1 MMPAMHGKRR
11 LSPLAFYVSALL
23 VATLDQLSKAV
34 VLAKMPIG
42 ETGTIPLI
50 PGIFH
55 FTHVRNP
62 GIAFSMLEGKIP
74 IILIASAIVMLGII
88 LTERKA
94 AGRLGLAY
102 GIALSMPLGGALG
115 NMIDRIRFGNV
126 VDFIDVR
133 GIKFAIFNV
142 ADSAITMGIVWLL
155 ILSFLQ
161 PTPLE
166 QEAVRDTP
174 GNDSP
179 SGTV

>member
-1 MMPAMHGKRR
+1 MFPGMTGKRV
-11 LSPLAFYVSALL
+11 LSPLAFYISALL
-23 VATLDQLSKAV
+23 VATLDQLSKAI
-34 VLAKMPIG
+34 VLAKMPLG
-42 ETGTIPLI
+42 EAGTIPLI

-74 IILIASAIVMLGII
+74 VILIASTIVMLGII

-94 AGRLGLAY
+94 AGRLGLSY

-142 ADSAITMGIVWLL
+142 ADSAITVGIVWLL
-155 ILSFLQ
+155 LLSFLQ
-161 PTPLE
+161 PTPIE

-179 SGTV
+179 AGPV

>member
-1 MMPAMHGKRR
+1 MFPGMTGKRQ
-11 LSPLAFYVSALL
+11 LSPLAFYLSALL
-23 VATLDQLSKAV
+23 VATLDQLSKAI

-42 ETGTIPLI
+42 ETGTIPII

-62 GIAFSMLEGKIP
+62 GSAFSMLEGKIP
-74 IILIASAIVMLGII
+74 IILIASAVVMLGII

-94 AGRLGLAY
+94 AGRMSLTY

-142 ADSAITMGIVWLL
+142 ADSAITVGIICLL
-155 ILSFLQ
+155 LLSFWQ

-166 QEAVRDTP
+166 QEVARDTP

-179 SGTV
+179 SGSV

>member
-1 MMPAMHGKRR
+1 MP
-11 LSPLAFYVSALL
+11 L
-23 VATLDQLSKAV
+23 
-34 VLAKMPIG
+34 G
-42 ETGTIPLI
+42 EPGTIPLI
-50 PGIFH
+50 PGIVH
-55 FTHVRNP
+55 FTHVRNT

-74 IILIASAIVMLGII
+74 VILIASAVVMLGII

-102 GIALSMPLGGALG
+102 GIALSLPLGGALG

-142 ADSAITMGIVWLL
+142 ADSAITVGIVWLL
-155 ILSFLQ
+155 LLSFMQ
-161 PTPLE
+161 PTPFE
-166 QEAVRDTP
+166 QEAAQDAH

>member
-1 MMPAMHGKRR
+1 MIPAMHGKRR
-11 LSPLAFYVSALL
+11 LSPLAFYISALL
-23 VATLDQLSKAV
+23 IATLDQLSKAI
-34 VLAKMPIG
+34 VLAKMPVG
-42 ETGTIPLI
+42 EPGTIPLI

-55 FTHVRNP
+55 FTHVRNT

-74 IILIASAIVMLGII
+74 VILIASAVVMVGII

-94 AGRLGLAY
+94 AGRLGMAY

-142 ADSAITMGIVWLL
+142 ADSAITVGIVWLL
-155 ILSFLQ
+155 LLSFLQ
-161 PTPLE
+161 PTPFE
-166 QEAVRDTP
+166 QEAGKETP
-174 GNDSP
+174 GNDSS

>member
-1 MMPAMHGKRR
+1 MILAMHGKRR
-11 LSPLAFYVSALL
+11 LPPLAFYVSALL
-23 VATLDQLSKAV
+23 VATLDQLSKAI
-34 VLAKMPIG
+34 VLAKMPLG
-42 ETGTIPLI
+42 EPGTIPLI

-55 FTHVRNP
+55 FTHVRNT

-74 IILIASAIVMLGII
+74 VILIASAVVMLGII

-94 AGRLGLAY
+94 AGQLGLAY

-142 ADSAITMGIVWLL
+142 ADSAITVGIVWLL
-155 ILSFLQ
+155 LLSFMQ

-166 QEAVRDTP
+166 REAAQDAH

>member
-1 MMPAMHGKRR
+1 MIPAMHGKRH
-11 LSPLAFYVSALL
+11 LSPLAFYISALL

-34 VLAKMPIG
+34 VLAKMPLG
-42 ETGTIPLI
+42 EPGTIPLI

-55 FTHVRNP
+55 FTHVRNT

-74 IILIASAIVMLGII
+74 VILIASAVVMLGII

-142 ADSAITMGIVWLL
+142 ADSAITVGIVWLL
-155 ILSFLQ
+155 LLSFLQ

-166 QEAVRDTP
+166 QEAVRDTH

-179 SGTV
+179 AGPV

>member
-11 LSPLAFYVSALL
+11 LSPLAFYISALL
-23 VATLDQLSKAV
+23 VATLDQLSKAI
-34 VLAKMPIG
+34 VLVKMPIG

-94 AGRLGLAY
+94 
-102 GIALSMPLGGALG
+102 GG
-115 NMIDRIRFGNV
+115 
-126 VDFIDVR
+126 
-133 GIKFAIFNV
+133 
-142 ADSAITMGIVWLL
+142 
-155 ILSFLQ
+155 
-161 PTPLE
+161 
-166 QEAVRDTP
+166 P
-174 GNDSP
+174 GGMQNI
-179 SGTV
+179 

>member
-1 MMPAMHGKRR
+1 MIPAMHGKRR
-11 LSPLAFYVSALL
+11 LSPLAFYISALL
-23 VATLDQLSKAV
+23 IATLDQLSKAI
-34 VLAKMPIG
+34 VLAKMPLG
-42 ETGTIPLI
+42 EPGTIPLI

-55 FTHVRNP
+55 FTHVRNT

-74 IILIASAIVMLGII
+74 VILIASAVVMLGII

-94 AGRLGLAY
+94 AGRLGMAY

-133 GIKFAIFNV
+133 GIKFAIFNF
-142 ADSAITMGIVWLL
+142 ADSAITVGIVWLL
-155 ILSFLQ
+155 LLSFLQ

-166 QEAVRDTP
+166 QEAGKETP
-174 GNDSP
+174 GNDSS

>member
-1 MMPAMHGKRR
+1 MIPAMHGKRC
-11 LSPLAFYVSALL
+11 LSPLAFYISALL
-23 VATLDQLSKAV
+23 IATLDQLSKAI
-34 VLAKMPIG
+34 VLAKMPVG
-42 ETGTIPLI
+42 EPGTIPLI
-50 PGIFH
+50 PGILH
-55 FTHVRNP
+55 FTHVRNT

-74 IILIASAIVMLGII
+74 VILIASAVVMVGII

-94 AGRLGLAY
+94 AGRLGMAY

-142 ADSAITMGIVWLL
+142 ADSAITVGIVWLL
-155 ILSFLQ
+155 LLSFLQ
-161 PTPLE
+161 PTPFE
-166 QEAVRDTP
+166 QEAGKETH
-174 GNDSP
+174 GNDSS

>member
-1 MMPAMHGKRR
+1 MIPAMHGKRR
-11 LSPLAFYVSALL
+11 LSPLAFYISALL
-23 VATLDQLSKAV
+23 VATLDQLSKAI
-34 VLAKMPIG
+34 VLAKMPLG
-42 ETGTIPLI
+42 EPGTIPLI

-55 FTHVRNP
+55 FTHVRNT

-74 IILIASAIVMLGII
+74 VILIASAVVMLGII

-142 ADSAITMGIVWLL
+142 ADSAITVGIVWLL
-155 ILSFLQ
+155 LLSFLQ

-166 QEAVRDTP
+166 QEAGKETT

-179 SGTV
+179 SGPV